1 MKLSELKNKNIAIW
15 GFGVEGKA
23 TAEYLARNNI
33 KFSVICKTEEIDN
46 AIEGIRT
53 HLNNWIH
60 SPLLNNFDVVIKSPG
75 ISPYT
80 DLVKNTIA
88 QFTSPTAIWFAN
100 EKKTSV
106 IAVTGTKGKSTTVS
120 LLTHILK
127 SYGKSVNLVGNIGQ
141 ALISSS
147 SNYDYIVLEASS
159 FQIQDGGI
167 QADIA
172 LINNIFPEHID
183 WHNGEKNYFKDKL
196 RILKNAKIKIINAE
210 NVNLTQMVQD
220 KDVSYF
226 NIKLGFHVENDQ
238 LLYKSKVVL
247 NLSDIN
253 LIGTHNLQNI
263 GAALSICTSLDLD
276 IGKCIK
282 AIKTFKPL
290 AHRLQNLG
298 RIGKHFAINDS
309 IATTPIATIA
319 AMQTQDL
326 NKTTLLVGGYNRGN
340 DWTEFAQ
347 LLNDNPPQLLILSG
361 ENAHEILQ
369 HFKTI
374 KTHCNFVYCDTL
386 KQAIKLAQSQT
397 PENHTILLSPG
408 APSFDQFESYIKR
421 GEFFAEELKKNAI

>member
-1 MKLSELKNKNIAIW
+1 MKLSELKNKKIAIW

-33 KFSVICKTEEIDN
+33 KFSIICRTEEVDCG
-46 AIEGIRT
+46 IEGINSY
-53 HLNNWIH
+53 LINWIY
-60 SPLLNNFDVVIKSPG
+60 SPLLNDFDVIIKSPG

-80 DLVKNTIA
+80 DLVKNATA

-100 EKKTSV
+100 EKNTTV

-120 LLTHILK
+120 LLAYILK

-147 SNYDYIVLEASS
+147 SDYDYIVLEASS
-159 FQIQDGGI
+159 FQIYDGDI
-167 QADIA
+167 RADIV
-172 LINNIFPEHID
+172 LVNNIFPEHVD
-183 WHNGEKNYFKDKL
+183 WHQGEENYFNDKL
-196 RILKNAKIKIINAE
+196 KILENSEIKIINAE
-210 NVNLTQMVQD
+210 NENLHRMVKN
-220 KDVSYF
+220 KDVLYF
-226 NIKLGFHVENDQ
+226 NASPGFHVDSDT
-238 LLYKSKVVL
+238 LLYQHKEVL
-247 NLSDIN
+247 NLTEIN
-253 LIGTHNLQNI
+253 LIGRHNLQNI
-263 GAALSICTSLDLD
+263 GAALTVCASLDLD
-276 IGKCIK
+276 IEKCVE

-290 AHRLQNLG
+290 SHRLQDLG
-298 RIGKHFAINDS
+298 KIGKHTAINDS

-361 ENAHEILQ
+361 ENANEILQ
-369 HFKTI
+369 HFKAI
-374 KTHCNFVYCDTL
+374 KAHINYVYCDTL
-386 KQAIKLAQSQT
+386 KQAIILAQTKT
-397 PENHTILLSPG
+397 PKNHTILLSPG

-421 GEFFAEELKKNAI
+421 GEFFAEELKRNAL